1 MSADAERPQRLID
14 RILRS
19 EGDAWRVL
27 FEEAPIGIV
36 IVDSGGVLRL
46 ANRAA
51 LALAGLAGAPPP
63 ETAPIGELFHPEDRA
78 KLETELSRVRGG
90 LGTRPAVE
98 LRLAERVGPDGA
110 ALGCSVAMVAI
121 SPITE
126 QDGAVSGA
134 VIRMTDITRLR
145 VIETQ
150 LAQTQKMQAVGQL
163 AGGIA
168 HDFNNLLTT
177 IIAATD
183 LCLAR
188 QPLDE
193 ATQSDLLHI
202 RRSAERGAALVRQ
215 LLAFGRR
222 QALQPRLLRLADA
235 IDDVA
240 GLLRRL
246 LGHRV
251 VLELDLDLPSPMVR
265 VDPVQFD
272 QVIVNLAL
280 NARDAM
286 PQGGRLLIRTGTL
299 SVFRPM
305 VRGQEVIPPGR
316 YALVEVADTGIGI
329 APDDLPRLFEPFF
342 TTKRDA
348 GGTGLGLA
356 TVYGIVRQTG
366 GFIAVDSTPGEGSVF
381 RIYLPIVS
389 GEDQAAEADP
399 SPAASPSAAVSS
411 RLPPAV
417 PTSRTPGASRPP
429 AGERGTVLLVED
441 EEGVRR
447 LTARA
452 LEAAGWRVLAASC
465 GDAALQ
471 MLAREPRPPRL
482 MVTDFVLPGMDGA
495 AVLRAVRA
503 RHGGLPA
510 ILVSGYSETVAR
522 EGLQDPDL
530 HFLPKPYT
538 LRQLIDVVE
547 RMAAAARDHTGVE
560 APTDNPRDEAACASP
575 EQD

>member
-1 MSADAERPQRLID
+1 MPADADRATRFID

-19 EGDAWRVL
+19 EGDGWRVL
-27 FEEAPIGIV
+27 FDEAPTGIV
-36 IVDSGGVLRL
+36 IVDSGGALRL

-51 LALAGLAGAPPP
+51 QALGGLAGSPLPEGAPVR
-63 ETAPIGELFHPEDRA
+63 ELFHPEDRA
-78 KLETELSRVRGG
+78 KLESELARACGG
-90 LGTRPAVE
+90 LGTRPSVE
-98 LRLAERVGPDGA
+98 LRLAERLGPDGA

-126 QDGAVSGA
+126 PDGAISGA

-202 RRSAERGAALVRQ
+202 LRSAERGAALVRQ

-222 QALQPRLLRLADA
+222 QTLQPRLLRLADA

-251 VLELDLDLPSPMVR
+251 ALELDLDLPSPMVR

-299 SVFRPM
+299 AVFRPM

-316 YALVEVADTGIGI
+316 YALVEVADTGMGI
-329 APDDLPRLFEPFF
+329 APNDLPRLFEPFF

-381 RIYLPIVS
+381 RIYLPVVS
-389 GEDQAAEADP
+389 GEEQPAEPAP
-399 SPAASPSAAVSS
+399 SPAAAGGPLSPRPAPAA
-411 RLPPAV
+411 LPPRSA
-417 PTSRTPGASRPP
+417 PAQAASV
-429 AGERGTVLLVED
+429 ERGTVLLVED

-447 LTARA
+447 LTTRA
-452 LEAAGWRVLAASC
+452 LESAGWRVLAASC
-465 GDAALQ
+465 GDVALQ
-471 MLAREPRPPRL
+471 MLARESRKPRL

-503 RHGGLPA
+503 RHGDLPA

-522 EGLQDPDL
+522 EGLHDPDL

-538 LRQLIDVVE
+538 LRQLIDAVE
-547 RMAAAARDHTGVE
+547 RMVAAAPDDPGA
-560 APTDNPRDEAACASP
+560 EAARAGPGDGAAGVTPDPC
-575 EQD
+575 